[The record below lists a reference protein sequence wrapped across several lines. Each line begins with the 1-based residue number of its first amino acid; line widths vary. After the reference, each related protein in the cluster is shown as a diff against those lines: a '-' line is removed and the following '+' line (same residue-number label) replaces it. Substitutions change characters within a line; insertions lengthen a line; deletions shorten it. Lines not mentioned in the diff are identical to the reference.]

1 MTQFRRLLE
10 KIAEENQK
18 VFQGKALSVYT
29 INEPEGC
36 QMGKLREVGNKPQ
49 ESDTFRPVKGAPCSQ
64 RCRLIAIKHEKR
76 AIILMVRFLCL

>member
-29 INEPEGC
+29 INKPEGC
-36 QMGKLREVGNKPQ
+36 QMGKLREIGKETQ
-49 ESDTFRPVKGAPCSQ
+49 ESDTFRPLKGRPVQ
-64 RCRLIAIKHEKR
+64 RTLQ
-76 AIILMVRFLCL
+76 VNSN